1 MLFFPYLSPTSYLN
15 SWYNAPFTYYD
26 ATWCNMMQYAI
37 RGKIHNLIFQ
47 IRDATGHSSWEK
59 FMISKLCIFR
69 FIHLNYFHSR
79 VILCLLTVQST
90 SDWIYQLIR
99 SEHRV
104 ICSHKIKLS
113 SVWHVHVCTFW
124 KFIWSV
130 PKIIKPWLCVFARS

>member
-1 MLFFPYLSPTSYLN
+1 MVNTKYVHNYNVILNKTVVKLVTILTKCFFFPYLSPTSYLN

-26 ATWCNMMQYAI
+26 ATWRNMMQYTI

-79 VILCLLTVQST
+79 LILCYWQYNLGQIEST
-90 SDWIYQLIR
+90 NW
-99 SEHRV
+99 
-104 ICSHKIKLS
+104 
-113 SVWHVHVCTFW
+113 
-124 KFIWSV
+124 
-130 PKIIKPWLCVFARS
+130 FAVNIG